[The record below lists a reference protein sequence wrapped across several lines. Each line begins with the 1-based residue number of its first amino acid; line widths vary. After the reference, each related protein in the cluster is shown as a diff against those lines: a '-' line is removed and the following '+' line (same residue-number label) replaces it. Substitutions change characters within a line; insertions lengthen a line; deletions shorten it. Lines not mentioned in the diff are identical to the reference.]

1 MATTETAREATA
13 TPASGRQD
21 AERRVRRTLVL
32 DAATRCFGR
41 TGFAGTSTD
50 AIAKEAG
57 VSQPYVVR
65 IFGTKQALFLEAFA
79 RAGERIRDA
88 FAEVLESDFDPADEE
103 DQARLGAAYTGLLED
118 RELMLVLLHG
128 FAAGDNEEIGEPAGL
143 MDEIAGLLRGSGMAA
158 EQVRD
163 FVAQGMLLTV
173 LMAMRAPEHMAA
185 HENLQQMVTCAFG
198 DATSIVC

>member
-1 MATTETAREATA
+1 MAPTTPTRMRGDE
-13 TPASGRQD
+13 
-21 AERRVRRTLVL
+21 RRTLVL
-32 DAATRCFGR
+32 DAATRCFAR

-50 AIAKEAG
+50 AIAREAG

-65 IFGTKQALFLEAFA
+65 IFGTKQALFLEAFN
-79 RAGERIRDA
+79 RAGVCIRDA
-88 FAEVLESDFDPADEE
+88 FAAVLDEGDFDPADED

-118 RELMLVLLHG
+118 RELMLVMLHG
-128 FAAGDNEEIGEPAGL
+128 FAAGDNEEIGARARAL
-143 MDEIAGLLRGSGMAA
+143 MDEIAGLLRSSGMDA

-185 HENLQQMVTCAFG
+185 HAHLSQMVSCAFG
-198 DATSIVC
+198 EATSLVC

>member
-1 MATTETAREATA
+1 MATTN
-13 TPASGRQD
+13 ASGTTTSGARMRGD
-21 AERRVRRTLVL
+21 ERRTLVL

-57 VSQPYVVR
+57 VSQPYVIR

-88 FAEVLESDFDPADEE
+88 FAEVLEDGDFDPADEE
-103 DQARLGAAYTGLLED
+103 DQARLGAAYTGLLAD

-128 FAAGDNEEIGEPAGL
+128 FAAGDNDEIGGRARAS
-143 MDEIAGLLRGSGMAA
+143 MDEIAGLLRSSGMEP

-185 HENLQQMVTCAFG
+185 HENLRQMVTCAFG
-198 DATSIVC
+198 EATSMVC